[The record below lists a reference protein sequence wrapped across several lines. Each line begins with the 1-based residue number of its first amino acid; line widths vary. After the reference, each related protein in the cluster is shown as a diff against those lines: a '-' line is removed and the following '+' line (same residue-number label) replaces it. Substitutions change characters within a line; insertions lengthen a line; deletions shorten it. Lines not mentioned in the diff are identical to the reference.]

1 MLQVGFPAGGRCQP
15 RADRIQQG
23 SQDTA
28 PFVIPTYFGQLL
40 MMAISIVLV
49 AIGVAIYM
57 DVKLVNMPMEGM
69 TLAISDC
76 FPNI

>member
-1 MLQVGFPAGGRCQP
+1 MDLQFQRFLH
-15 RADRIQQG
+15 
-23 SQDTA
+23 SFT
-28 PFVIPTYFGQLL
+28 L
-40 MMAISIVLV
+40 AISIVLV

-76 FPNI
+76 FPNDNSTKLKLLWTVLL